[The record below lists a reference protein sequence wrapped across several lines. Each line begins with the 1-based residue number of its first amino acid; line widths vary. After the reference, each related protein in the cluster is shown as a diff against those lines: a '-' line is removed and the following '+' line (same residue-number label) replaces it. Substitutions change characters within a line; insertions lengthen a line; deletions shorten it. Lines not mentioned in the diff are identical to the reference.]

1 MIAFE
6 FELDEDHPLG
16 LGHMTVR
23 GPGGDVSSRRRTPD
37 GSMMLFHSIG
47 ELVST
52 VNRILTTPRLP
63 AARFDAVDSSFGLR
77 FERSRERKKQGQVA
91 VLHGT
96 TTIAIVSQDELRAAL
111 VASIVP
117 FARKHWRTIATD
129 PAVLDAMKR
138 ALQDLG
144 HVGGTA

>member
-1 MIAFE
+1 MNLVLE
-6 FELDEDHPLG
+6 FDLMDEQPSG
-16 LGHMTVR
+16 LGHVTVR
-23 GPGGDVSSRRRTPD
+23 GLEAVASSRGRTPD
-37 GSMMLFHSIG
+37 GAMMLFLSIG
-47 ELVST
+47 ELVSAVT
-52 VNRILTTPRLP
+52 RLLTTRNLL

-77 FERSRERKKQGQVA
+77 IERSRERKKQGQVA

-117 FARKHWRTIATD
+117 FACKHWRTIATD

-138 ALQDLG
+138 AFQPPR
-144 HVGGTA
+144 